1 MVADESGDDVPAEN
15 REDLLPSLESAAAA
29 LGIYV
34 VPPETETHPLAMC
47 ARTIAEQLS
56 KEVDFSHVKR
66 LLDIS
71 AEDGA
76 LSHAL
81 CEHNLELAVTVLDPA
96 DEDDEGYSMLQDRTT
111 EDSCVCIKRLDPSG
125 RITFVSGSHHT
136 VWNEA
141 FKIEHDVVLM
151 QRSSDAMSEVAIRAL
166 YGRAFQGLRP
176 GGVVLMIDVVAEQVS
191 GPNQP
196 ALPQASMVSE
206 MLAAGFTEIQQMC
219 LCNSMGQLLIGKK
232 PFQAANHCKDFADN
246 SVFQA
251 R

>member
-1 MVADESGDDVPAEN
+1 MQSSLQSDGSCLGDEVHAEN
-15 REDLLPSLESAAAA
+15 REDPLLPLNDAELQHA
-29 LGIYV
+29 LDAMLAGDP
-34 VPPETETHPLAMC
+34 VPTETETHWHALSAG
-47 ARTIAEQLS
+47 AIAEQLS
-56 KEVDFSHVKR
+56 REVDFSHVHK

-76 LSHAL
+76 LSRVL
-81 CEHNLELAVTVLDPA
+81 CEQYLELSATVLDFA
-96 DEDDEGYSMLQDRTT
+96 ENQISDELF
-111 EDSCVCIKRLDPSG
+111 I
-125 RITFVSGSHHT
+125 
-136 VWNEA
+136 
-141 FKIEHDVVLM
+141 IEHDVVLM
-151 QRSSDAMSEVAIRAL
+151 QRSSTAMPELTLRAL

-196 ALPQASMVSE
+196 ALPQASMVSVE

-232 PFQAANHCKDFADN
+232 PFQAANHFKEFADN
-246 SVFQA
+246 SVCQA